1 LHRACLVLSAQTIYP
16 HIIMVENMTNDQ
28 LNNLI
33 HLDLL
38 DAFEERAAI
47 MQYDGGM
54 SREDAEHAAYKD
66 VMTKSV

>member
-1 LHRACLVLSAQTIYP
+1 
-16 HIIMVENMTNDQ
+16 MTNDQ